1 MCITIRRGRKN
12 RIVKYT
18 LLLLSL
24 VLLTLYYPANAIAAE
39 TTTVSISAP
48 TKVNPGE
55 TFTVS
60 IEVTPGSEIAGIQFN
75 LAFDASLITVDDV
88 HEGGL
93 LSQDGAST
101 YFAPGII
108 GAGVVN
114 GVVGV
119 ITTPGATVSGPGTF
133 ATVDFTAGLQWGTCL
148 LSLSGV
154 IVGDIDGQSVW
165 VTVIDGQ
172 VAVNQFP
179 VLNSIGDKSVD
190 EGGLIEF
197 TVSASDPDG
206 DNLTYSASNLPP
218 GASFDPQTS
227 TFYWVPNYAQEGIY
241 PDVVF
246 QVSDGSLDDT
256 ETITITVNQPYS
268 DWDTNSDGATN
279 VLDMIRI
286 GQHWGEVGQIGWIQE
301 DANEDGTINV
311 LDMIVI
317 GQHWSG

>member
-1 MCITIRRGRKN
+1 MSITIYSRKN

-18 LLLLSL
+18 LLLLL
-24 VLLTLYYPANAIAAE
+24 IILTLYFPANVIAAE
-39 TTTVSISAP
+39 ATTVSISAP
-48 TKVNPGE
+48 TQVNPGE

-60 IEVTPGSEIAGIQFN
+60 IEVIPGTEIAGMQFD
-75 LAFDASLITVDDV
+75 LAFDAALITADSVQ
-88 HEGGL
+88 EGDL
-93 LSQDGAST
+93 LSQGGAST

-108 GAGVVN
+108 GAGVVS
-114 GVVGV
+114 GVVGA
-119 ITTPGATVSGPGTF
+119 ITTPGATVSGAGTF
-133 ATVDFTAGLQWGTCL
+133 ATISFTTGSQGGTCL

-154 IVGDIDGQSVW
+154 IVGDVNGQSVP
-165 VTVIDGQ
+165 VTIINGQ
-172 VAVNQFP
+172 VAINQSP
-179 VLNSIGDKSVD
+179 VLNSIGDKAVD
-190 EGGLIEF
+190 EGELIEF

-218 GASFDPQTS
+218 GASFDSQTR
-227 TFYWVPNYAQEGIY
+227 TFYWTPNFAQAGIY

-246 QVSDGSLDDT
+246 QVSDGPLDDA
-256 ETITITVNQPYS
+256 EIITIIVNHPYY
-268 DWDTNSDGATN
+268 DWDTNSDGVTN

-317 GQHWSG
+317 GQHWTG

>member
-1 MCITIRRGRKN
+1 MSITIHSRRN

-18 LLLLSL
+18 LPLLL
-24 VLLTLYYPANAIAAE
+24 VLLTLYYPANVIAAE
-39 TTTVSISAP
+39 STTVSISAP
-48 TKVNPGE
+48 AQVNPGE

-60 IEVTPGSEIAGIQFN
+60 IEVIPGIEIAGVQFD
-75 LAFDASLITVDDV
+75 LAFDASLMMADNVQ
-88 HEGGL
+88 EGDL
-93 LSQDGAST
+93 LSQGGAST

-119 ITTPGATVSGPGTF
+119 VTTPGATVSGTGTF
-133 ATVDFTAGLQWGTCL
+133 ATVSFTAGSQGGTCL

-154 IVGDIDGQSVW
+154 IVGDIDGQSVS
-165 VTVIDGQ
+165 VTMINGQ
-172 VAVNQFP
+172 VAINQSP
-179 VLNSIGDKSVD
+179 VLNSIGDKSID
-190 EGGLIEF
+190 EGDLIEF
-197 TVSASDPDG
+197 SISASDPDG

-218 GASFDPQTS
+218 GASFDPQTR
-227 TFYWVPNYAQEGIY
+227 TFYWTPNYAQAGIH

-256 ETITITVNQPYS
+256 EIITIIVDQPYY

-286 GQHWGEVGQIGWIQE
+286 GQHWGEVGQIGWVQE

-317 GQHWSG
+317 GQHWTG